1 MADHGAEVAAGP
13 GETIE
18 IRLPQLGGTG
28 FLWSVASSD
37 NVIVVG
43 DEVDLGEEGRTPGG
57 PATRV
62 LRVQPRD
69 PGPGRLRLVR
79 SRAWEPEGGGDA
91 EFEITL
97 TPAGG

>member
-1 MADHGAEVAAGP
+1 MADHGAEVTAGP

-28 FLWSVASSD
+28 FLWSVASSE
-37 NVIVVG
+37 NVVIVG
-43 DEVDLGEEGRTPGG
+43 DDVDLGEKGRTPGG
-57 PATRV
+57 AATRV
-62 LRVQPRD
+62 LRVQQRG

-79 SRAWEPEGGGDA
+79 SRPWETEGGGDA

-97 TPAGG
+97 TSAAG